1 MVVGKICTGRVPG
14 ARRGAGNPG
23 SRLHLLFSEH
33 TWETVMVQVL
43 GGASS
48 LWRQLKPE
56 VPEFVNQGGM
66 ESVPTPRGVRSQKH
80 PIRIIPAASA
90 MQVFVCCEND

>member
-1 MVVGKICTGRVPG
+1 
-14 ARRGAGNPG
+14 
-23 SRLHLLFSEH
+23 
-33 TWETVMVQVL
+33 MVQVL

-66 ESVPTPRGVRSQKH
+66 ESVPTPRGVRS
-80 PIRIIPAASA
+80 
-90 MQVFVCCEND
+90 